1 MLDDSGSTF
10 LYICWPCVD
19 LPWRTIYSYPL
30 AIKLKKIFFWLHWVF
45 IAACEFSLVAASG
58 DYSLIA
64 VLGLLIVVVSLVA
77 ALEPAGLVVGAHRV
91 SCRMACGVFPDL
103 HCTVN

>member
-1 MLDDSGSTF
+1 M
-10 LYICWPCVD
+10 D

-30 AIKLKKIFFWLHWVF
+30 AIKKLKKIFFWLHWVF